1 MIHPNRSN
9 PAVLGKFVP
18 ALTALSLALAAA
30 VASTGAHASGFQLT
44 ESSAQSVGRSHAGGA
59 AAPDDC
65 ASIINNPAAMSDF
78 KVTCLSA
85 TGALI
90 NFSAK
95 FTGGGTDAFGSPLT
109 GGNGGDGGTTSPLP
123 ATFII
128 RPINDQLTL
137 GFATSVPFGLQTKYD
152 DRWVGRYQ
160 SVETKL
166 GSPSSPT
173 LTFAGSWRFSDELSL
188 GASFIA
194 QRETATLT
202 QDINLGTI
210 LAAPTNG
217 AVLPQEADGQGTLKG
232 NSWGYGFGAGLLWKP
247 TPADRIG
254 VNFHSQIDQTIKG
267 KATFLIPSNLLP
279 LFGGAFTNTKGS
291 ADFTTPAFVNLGWWH
306 TLDDRFSFGVNVSY
320 TDWSSFKTL
329 QINYAN
335 PLQAAYN
342 APSIFNYKSTWFTS
356 IGGDYRIND
365 QWTVRAGVAY
375 DPTPTIDAT
384 RDPKVPDNSRKWL
397 SAGVAY
403 QFADNLRFDAAF
415 AHLFVNDAKI
425 NDVSPTFDTLSGA
438 FKAYGNIFA
447 VSARYTF

>member
-1 MIHPNRSN
+1 MIHPIRSN
-9 PAVLGKFVP
+9 RFVP
-18 ALTALSLALAAA
+18 TLTALSLGLATA
-30 VASTGAHASGFQLT
+30 VASTGAHASAFQLT
-44 ESSAQSVGRSHAGGA
+44 ENSAQSIGRAEAGGPA
-59 AAPDDC
+59 GPDDC
-65 ASIINNPAAMSDF
+65 ASIVNNPAAMSDF
-78 KVTCLSA
+78 KVTCLAA
-85 TGALI
+85 TGSMI
-90 NFSAK
+90 NAHIK
-95 FTGGGTDAFGSPLT
+95 FAGGGADAFGSPLT
-109 GGNGGDGGTTSPLP
+109 GGNGGNGGSTQPLP

-137 GFATSVPFGLQTKYD
+137 GFATSVPFGLKTQYD

-173 LTFAGSWRFSDELSL
+173 LTFAGSWKFSDELSL

-194 QRETATLT
+194 QRETAVLS
-202 QDINLGTI
+202 QDINIGTI

-217 AVLPQEADGQGTLKG
+217 AILPQEADGQGTLKG
-232 NSWGYGFGAGLLWKP
+232 SSWGYGFGLGLLWMP

-267 KATFLIPSNLLP
+267 NATFLIPSNLLP

-306 TLDDRFSFGVNVSY
+306 KLDDRFSFGINASY

-342 APSIFNYKSTWFTS
+342 APDVFNYKSSWFGS
-356 IGGDYRIND
+356 IGGEYRMDD
-365 QWTVRAGVAY
+365 QWTLRAGIAY
-375 DPTPTIDAT
+375 DQTPTTNAT
-384 RDPKVPDNSRKWL
+384 RDPKVPDGSRKWVAL
-397 SAGVAY
+397 GAGY
-403 QFADNLRFDAAF
+403 KYNENLQFDAGF
-415 AHLFVNDAKI
+415 VHLFVNDSTV
-425 NDVSPTFDTLSGA
+425 NDLSPTFDTLNGT
-438 FKAYGNIFA
+438 FKLYGNVLT